1 MPLPQSERFRLSR
14 GGTRPADTMTDTEIS
29 TEEPRA
35 GGALA
40 RVVDRIVEPRVLG
53 PIVGAGA
60 VAIALLVIHAISG
73 KVHLHQI
80 EAALAATSLQT
91 VTPALVFTFASFVAM
106 ACYDVMAVRRVAP
119 GKVPARL
126 AMLAG
131 FVGYGFSN
139 AIGFHVFVGG
149 PVRYRIYQA
158 AGADAADVGR
168 IVGISFLTF
177 WGGLLTIVGLAL
189 LFDPTGLPALDILT
203 PAGDRILGG
212 AIMAGLAAVT
222 VWLSGGNRQVS
233 ILGWDF
239 PLPSAGS
246 ALAQIGI
253 GAIDIGAA
261 AAALYVLLPAD
272 IAPSYAV
279 FLILFVAAIIASV
292 VSHAPGGLGVL
303 EATILLGLGAGTR
316 PDVVA
321 ALLLFRLVYY
331 VLPLLLAALALLA
344 FEVYRVRSTVST
356 VAGRT
361 LAVTRHVVPPVTAT
375 LAFGGGMVL
384 LLSGNTPA
392 VVERTDWLS
401 DILPLPFA
409 EASHLLASITGLLLV
424 IIARGLYRRIA
435 LARIA
440 AIVLLL
446 SGAAFSLLKGLDWE
460 EAMLMSIIALVL
472 FVYRRAFHRRGDWRA
487 FRPDPTWIGL
497 IAIVVIAA
505 TLVGLLAYRHVEYQS
520 DLWWQFA
527 WDGDAPR
534 FLRATLA
541 LAIVSATIAAD
552 AIINRPVQ
560 AKPTGPIPIPDTVRH
575 ILEASTDTQSCLA
588 LLGDKLFMLSP
599 CGKAFL
605 MYAVSGRS
613 WITMGDPVGDPKAA
627 RALIWRFAEAADHA
641 GVRAVF
647 YAVQP
652 EFLPSYLDMNLAIL
666 KIGEVA
672 RVNLTGFSM
681 EGAARQ
687 PLRYAMGRAAR
698 EGLVFSV
705 IPKAEVPAVLPQLR
719 AVSDSWLESKNG
731 HEKGFSLGYFD
742 DAYISEFDCAVIKR
756 DDEIV
761 AFANLWRSG
770 GRDECTVDL
779 MRYRPGVSKVMME
792 ALFAHLLLYGQA
804 EGYRWFNLGAAPLA
818 GLADHPLASTWSR
831 VGTFIYRRGDEFYNF
846 EGLRAFKQ
854 KFDPVW
860 TPQYIACP
868 GGLAMA
874 QVLLDVTTL
883 ISGSPIGIFKR

>member
-1 MPLPQSERFRLSR
+1 MSQTETPARGKRLSN
-14 GGTRPADTMTDTEIS
+14 GLTQAVAHI
-29 TEEPRA
+29 
-35 GGALA
+35 L
-40 RVVDRIVEPRVLG
+40 EPRVFG
-53 PIVGAGA
+53 PIVGAAA
-60 VAIALLVIHAISG
+60 VAIALFVIHEISG

-80 EAALAATSLQT
+80 EAALASTSFST
-91 VTPALVFTFASFVAM
+91 VAPALVFTFISFVAM
-106 ACYDVMAVRRVAP
+106 GCYDVMAVRRVAP
-119 GKVPARL
+119 GKVPVRL
-126 AMLAG
+126 AMFAG

-149 PVRYRIYQA
+149 PVRYRIYQS

-177 WGGLLTIVGLAL
+177 WGGLLTVIGLAL
-189 LFDPTGLPALDILT
+189 LFDPDGLPALNLLT
-203 PAGDRILGG
+203 PAGDRIFGG
-212 AIMAGLAAVT
+212 AIMAGLAAII
-222 VWLSGGNRQVS
+222 VWLSRGNRRIS

-272 IAPSYAV
+272 IAPGYTI

-321 ALLLFRLVYY
+321 ALVLFRLVYY
-331 VLPLLLAALALLA
+331 VLPLLLAASALLA
-344 FEVYRVRSTVST
+344 FEVYRIRSTVTT

-361 LAVTRHVVPPVTAT
+361 LKVTRRVVPPITAT
-375 LAFGGGMVL
+375 LAFAGGMVL
-384 LLSGNTPA
+384 MLSGNTPA
-392 VVERTDWLS
+392 AVERTDWLS

-424 IIARGLYRRIA
+424 VIARGLYRRIA
-435 LARIA
+435 FARIA
-440 AIVLLL
+440 AIALLL

-460 EAMLMSIIALVL
+460 EAVLLSVIALVL
-472 FVYRRAFHRRGDWRA
+472 FIYRRAFYRREDWRA

-497 IAIVVIAA
+497 IVIVIIAA
-505 TLVGLLAYRHVEYQS
+505 TLVGLLAYRHVDYRA

-541 LAIVSATIAAD
+541 LAIIAASIAAD
-552 AIINRPVQ
+552 SIINRPVYARQ
-560 AKPTGPIPIPDTVRH
+560 PGRVTIPDEVRR
-575 ILEASTDTQSCLA
+575 ILETTSDTQPCLA
-588 LLGDKLFMLSP
+588 LLGDKSFMVSP

-605 MYAVSGRS
+605 MYAVSGGS
-613 WITMGDPVGDPKAA
+613 WITMGDPVGDQKAG
-627 RALIWRFAEAADHA
+627 RALIWHFAEAADHA
-641 GVRAVF
+641 GARTVF
-647 YAVQP
+647 YAVH
-652 EFLPSYLDMNLAIL
+652 EKFLPSYLDMNLAIL
-666 KIGEVA
+666 KIGEMA
-672 RVNLTGFSM
+672 RVDLTAFNLQGPT
-681 EGAARQ
+681 RQ
-687 PLRYAMGRAAR
+687 PLRYAVGKATR
-698 EGLVFSV
+698 EELVFSV

-719 AVSDSWLESKNG
+719 SVSDAWLESKNG
-731 HEKGFSLGYFD
+731 HEKGFSLGCFD
-742 DAYISEFDCAVIKR
+742 DAYMSEFDCAVLSK
-756 DDEIV
+756 DGEIV

-770 GRDECTVDL
+770 DGDEFSIDL
-779 MRYRPGVSKVMME
+779 MRYRPGVSKVAME
-792 ALFAHLLLYGQA
+792 ALFVHILLYGKA
-804 EGYRWFNLGAAPLA
+804 ENYRWFNLGAAPLA

-868 GGLAMA
+868 GGLAIA
-874 QVLLDVTTL
+874 QILLNVTTL
-883 ISGSPIGIFKR
+883 ISGSPIRIFKR

>member
-1 MPLPQSERFRLSR
+1 
-14 GGTRPADTMTDTEIS
+14 MTDTETS
-29 TEEPRA
+29 PEDRQV
-35 GGALA
+35 GGAVV

-53 PIVGAGA
+53 PIAGAAA
-60 VAIALLVIHAISG
+60 VAIALFVIHEISG
-73 KVHLHQI
+73 KLHLHQI
-80 EAALAATSLQT
+80 ETALAATSFQT
-91 VTPALVFTFASFVAM
+91 VAPALAFTFVSFIAM

-119 GKVPARL
+119 GKVPVRL
-126 AMLAG
+126 AMFAG

-149 PVRYRIYQA
+149 PVRYRIYQS

-168 IVGISFLTF
+168 IVGISLLTF

-189 LFDPTGLPALDILT
+189 LFDPVGLPALALLT
-203 PAGDRILGG
+203 PAGDRIIGG
-212 AIMAGLAAVT
+212 AIMAGLAAGI
-222 VWLSGGNRQVS
+222 VWLSRGNHKVS

-246 ALAQIGI
+246 ALAQIVI

-272 IAPSYAV
+272 IAPGYAI
-279 FLILFVAAIIASV
+279 FLILFVAAIIASLI
-292 VSHAPGGLGVL
+292 SHAPGGLGVL

-321 ALLLFRLVYY
+321 ALVLFRLVYY
-331 VLPLLLAALALLA
+331 LLPLLLAASALLA
-344 FEVYRVRSTVST
+344 FEIYRVRSTVST

-361 LAVTRHVVPPVTAT
+361 LAVTRHVVPPITAT
-375 LAFGGGMVL
+375 LAFAGGMVL

-392 VVERTDWLS
+392 AVERTDWLS

-424 IIARGLYRRIA
+424 VIARGLYRRIA
-435 LARIA
+435 FARIA
-440 AIVLLL
+440 AIALLL

-460 EAMLMSIIALVL
+460 EAVVLIAVALVL
-472 FVYRRAFHRRGDWRA
+472 FVYRRAFYRRGDWRS

-497 IAIVVIAA
+497 IAIVIIAA

-541 LAIVSATIAAD
+541 LAMVAATIAAD
-552 AIINRPVQ
+552 AIINRPGQ
-560 AKPTGPIPIPDTVRH
+560 AKRAGPEPVPEAVRH
-575 ILEASTDTQSCLA
+575 VLETSSDTQSCLA
-588 LLGDKLFMLSP
+588 LLGDKTFMVSTS
-599 CGKAFL
+599 GRAFL

-672 RVNLTGFSM
+672 RVELTGFCLD
-681 EGAARQ
+681 GAVRQ
-687 PLRYAMGRAAR
+687 PLRYAIGKVTR
-698 EGLVFSV
+698 EGLAFSV
-705 IPKAEVPAVLPQLR
+705 IPKAEVPDALPRLR
-719 AVSDSWLESKNG
+719 AVSDAWLKSKNG

-742 DAYISEFDCAVIKR
+742 DAYMSEFDCAVLRR
-756 DDEIV
+756 DGEIV

-770 GRDECTVDL
+770 DRDECSIDL

-792 ALFAHLLLYGQA
+792 ALFAHLLLYGKA

-818 GLADHPLASTWSR
+818 GLANHPLASTWSR
-831 VGTFIYRRGDEFYNF
+831 VGTFIYRAGDEFYNF

-860 TPQYIACP
+860 TPQYLACP

-883 ISGSPIGIFKR
+883 ISGSPIRIFKR

>member
-1 MPLPQSERFRLSR
+1 MSETGPRNEQGLLGSGFSR
-14 GGTRPADTMTDTEIS
+14 
-29 TEEPRA
+29 
-35 GGALA
+35 AL
-40 RVVDRIVEPRVLG
+40 DRIVEPRVLG
-53 PIVGAGA
+53 PIVGAAA
-60 VAIALLVIHAISG
+60 VAIALFVIHAISG

-80 EAALAATSLQT
+80 ETALAATSFET
-91 VTPALVFTFASFVAM
+91 VAPALFFTFVSFVAM
-106 ACYDVMAVRRVAP
+106 GCYDVMAVRRVAP

-126 AMLAG
+126 ALFAG

-149 PVRYRIYQA
+149 PVRYRIYQS

-177 WGGLLTIVGLAL
+177 GGGLLTIIGLAL
-189 LFDPTGLPALDILT
+189 LLDPAGLPALDLLT
-203 PAGDRILGG
+203 PAGDRMLGG
-212 AIMAGLAAVT
+212 VVVAGLAAAI
-222 VWLSGGNRQVS
+222 VWLSRGNRHVA

-239 PLPSAGS
+239 PFPSAGS

-261 AAALYVLLPAD
+261 AAALYVLLPTD
-272 IAPSYAV
+272 IVPGYAV
-279 FLILFVAAIIASV
+279 FLVLFVAAIIASV

-303 EATILLGLGAGTR
+303 EATILLGLGAGMR

-321 ALLLFRLVYY
+321 ALVLFRLIYY
-331 VLPLLLAALALLA
+331 VLPLFLAASALLA

-361 LAVTRHVVPPVTAT
+361 LAVTRHVVPPITAT
-375 LAFGGGMVL
+375 LAFAGGMVL

-392 VVERTDWLS
+392 AVERTDWLS

-424 IIARGLYRRIA
+424 VIARGLYRRIA
-435 LARIA
+435 FARIA
-440 AIVLLL
+440 AIALLL

-460 EAMLMSIIALVL
+460 EAVLLAVIALVL

-497 IAIVVIAA
+497 IAIVIIAA

-534 FLRATLA
+534 FLRATLG
-541 LAIVSATIAAD
+541 LAIVAAAIAAD

-560 AKPTGPIPIPDTVRH
+560 ARPSGPMPIPDAVRH
-575 ILEASTDTQSCLA
+575 VLETSSDTQSCLA
-588 LLGDKLFMLSP
+588 LLGDKAFMVSTY
-599 CGKAFL
+599 GRAFL

-627 RALIWRFAEAADHA
+627 KALIWRFAEAADRA

-652 EFLPSYLDMNLAIL
+652 DFLPSYLDMNLAIL

-672 RVNLTGFSM
+672 RVDLTGFRM

-687 PLRYAMGRAAR
+687 PLRYAMGKATR
-698 EGLVFSV
+698 EGLTFSV
-705 IPKAEVPAVLPQLR
+705 IPKAVIPAVLAQLR
-719 AVSDSWLESKNG
+719 AVSDAWLESKNG
-731 HEKGFSLGYFD
+731 REKGFSLGYFD
-742 DAYISEFDCAVIKR
+742 DAYMTEFDCAVLSR
-756 DDEIV
+756 DGEIV

-770 GRDECTVDL
+770 DHDECSIDM

-792 ALFAHLLLYGQA
+792 ALFAHLLLYGKA

-818 GLADHPLASTWSR
+818 GLADHPLASTWNR